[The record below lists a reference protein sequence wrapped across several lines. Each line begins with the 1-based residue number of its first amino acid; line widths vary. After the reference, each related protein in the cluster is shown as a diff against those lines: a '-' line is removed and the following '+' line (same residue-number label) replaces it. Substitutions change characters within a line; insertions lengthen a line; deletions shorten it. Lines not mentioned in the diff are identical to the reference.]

1 MKHRLKVAM
10 EIANAVAYLHVRF
23 SRPIVFRDIKPST
36 LLFQERN
43 VAKFFNFSVSIS
55 IPEGKTHVNDTDKL
69 IGTLGFIAPEC
80 MTTGNCDE
88 KSDVTASAHCF
99 LSF

>member
-80 MTTGNCDE
+80 MTT
-88 KSDVTASAHCF
+88 
-99 LSF
+99 